1 MKRFQAVEHLTT
13 EEVECRYKGCANP
26 REKTHWQIVWLLQQ
40 PDGPRS
46 ATQVARIVGYSSTW
60 VRTLVGRWNQ
70 HGPDGLTDRRKDNGP
85 ADALTTDQQAQ
96 LFATLQAEPPDGGLW
111 TAPKLVRFVKDRWGI
126 EVVPQTG
133 WRWLRDLGFALR
145 VPRPKH
151 PKAATADQQRVWL

>member
-1 MKRFQAVEHLTT
+1 MKGFQAVEHLASEET
-13 EEVECRYKGCANP
+13 ERRYKSCANP
-26 REKTHWQIVWLLQQ
+26 REKTHWQIVWLLRQ

-46 ATQVARIVGYSSTW
+46 AAQIARIVGYSSTW
-60 VRTLVGRWNQ
+60 VRAIVGRWNQ
-70 HGPDGLTDRRKDNGP
+70 HGPEGLTDRRKDNGP
-85 ADALTTDQQAQ
+85 ADTLTTDQQVQ
-96 LFATLQAEPPDGGLW
+96 LFAALQAEAPDGGLW

-133 WRWLRDLGFALR
+133 WRWLRDLGFALK